1 MKHIVKQSHEV
12 ANHVHWVLGM
22 ASDKEHAKALN
33 VFPKTDSFY
42 WTSSSSTRTIDS
54 AALAE
59 IALTSGYHGAEYS
72 SVQEALNAAI
82 KHAKEDDLIF
92 VGGSTFVVADLNI

>member
-1 MKHIVKQSHEV
+1 M
-12 ANHVHWVLGM
+12 
-22 ASDKEHAKALN
+22 
-33 VFPKTDSFY
+33 
-42 WTSSSSTRTIDS
+42 
-54 AALAE
+54 
-59 IALTSGYHGAEYS
+59 SGYHGAEYS